1 MILRAT
7 CRPVLCNPMSL
18 SRLGRALVSSQSA
31 AHQMLSTPTWSTAS
45 LLESDAHQDQDTP
58 SNAITP
64 AQLHHLLRLAALP
77 LPKSPDDQGKMLDTL
92 RHQLLFV
99 HAVQRV
105 DAAGVEP
112 LAAIRDETAQG
123 LGEATIGL
131 DHVQPALDAEIPRG
145 HYRRPRRPRHDS
157 NTGPK
162 AQVDEE
168 KWDPLALA
176 SKRVGK
182 YFVVES
188 AQRQ

>member
-1 MILRAT
+1 MSFRAT
-7 CRPVLCNPMSL
+7 CRPVLCNAMSL
-18 SRLGRALVSSQSA
+18 GRLGRALLSSQSA
-31 AHQMLSTPTWSTAS
+31 AHQMLSRPTWSTAS
-45 LLESDAHQDQDTP
+45 LLESDARQDQDTP

-77 LPKSPDDQGKMLDTL
+77 LPKSPDDQAKMLATL

-105 DAAGVEP
+105 DTAGIEP

-145 HYRRPRRPRHDS
+145 HYGRPRRPRHDS
-157 NTGPK
+157 NTAPK